1 MSFFAFPLMANID
14 MIAPRRVLLVAG
26 AEAHSRY
33 YSEDVH
39 AAAPDDVEL
48 VIVPGADHVD
58 LYDKTHL
65 IPFDILD
72 EFFTKNLA

>member
-14 MIAPRRVLLVAG
+14 MIAPRPVLLVAG

-39 AAAPDDVEL
+39 GAAPNIVEL
-48 VIVPGADHVD
+48 LIVPDADHVD
-58 LYDKTHL
+58 LYDRKNL
-65 IPFDILD
+65 IPFDRLD
-72 EFFTKNLA
+72 AFFSANLK